1 MPTPFGNFVSGSR
14 GADSAVPSV
23 PSHWPNAA
31 VVSSSG
37 SGGGGAAFC
46 YEFAS
51 QGASIAPRAWAS
63 LSATQRAWRQESARQ
78 ASGTNCF
85 STSPCAAFSRHTL
98 LSALTRPARCPSRS
112 RERDSQRACVGARS
126 LRPARPAKERNFTA
140 ARQAGRPASRR
151 AHSPLYRPSTP
162 TTLSAAVSHFY
173 PVRAGTGRA
182 WTGAANHA
190 RRRPHMP
197 SKNRHRLPR
206 AWAAW
211 SITALCPAIAV
222 RRPDRALRM

>member
-51 QGASIAPRAWAS
+51 QGASIAPRAWP

-173 PVRAGTGRA
+173 PTRDSASGNGTCMDRCSKSCAQAAAHAEQKPPSLTAGLG
-182 WTGAANHA
+182 GMVNHCSLSCNC
-190 RRRPHMP
+190 RSSP
-197 SKNRHRLPR
+197 
-206 AWAAW
+206 
-211 SITALCPAIAV
+211 
-222 RRPDRALRM
+222 